1 MSVGKSRFATGADVV
16 AMRTAFAVFLCLA
29 VVAGSE
35 LSARSTRDK
44 AHAAEVLKAPKD
56 DAKTKKDKVIRALDK
71 FPKKKVR
78 TKAKDWRTRVPA
90 GGEPQRLHVPSILP
104 ANAVQR
110 LRHLTQRA
118 VLRSIHQAAKHVAVG

>member
-16 AMRTAFAVFLCLA
+16 AMLVGMRTAFAVFLCLA
-29 VVAGSE
+29 VVGGSE

-90 GGEPQRLHVPSILP
+90 PPWQKSTQSSRMATRVMPSATCVAWP
-104 ANAVQR
+104 A
-110 LRHLTQRA
+110 
-118 VLRSIHQAAKHVAVG
+118 